1 MRCNMNENA
10 ACYVRV
16 SSSLQAGEDKYSIP
30 EQKDILTGICT
41 RNNWNP
47 VFFEDIGIS
56 GETIRLR
63 PQLKKI
69 LKACSDG
76 IFKKILVVDQDRL
89 TRNISDL
96 QYIKDIFI
104 ENNISLVINGNILD
118 LKNEDDD
125 FISDIQGVFSKRE
138 RRIIAKRTARGKY
151 QKAKQGKIPTAGYNI
166 PYGYKL
172 NKENKIVI
180 NEEEAKTIKLIFKWI
195 ADKGMSCY
203 KIAKKLNNLA
213 IPTRSK
219 IYGKIIRSRINNK
232 IYESKWTRSSVD
244 HIIKK
249 EMYYQDKY
257 LYTSKFYDEP
267 VFIEKEPI
275 ISRELFENARSQTIK
290 NKSFHG
296 RVSTAV
302 YILTGK
308 VRCKKC
314 GSAYVGG
321 RWHNKKEG
329 RISYYYRDL
338 GKSNK
343 VREYRQKCISA
354 SIKKDLVENIIKND
368 IKEFLV
374 NPRTLENYLDNS
386 KKEDN
391 TLADIEYQIVKNDS
405 EMRKLIDLYA
415 EMFIP
420 DPIQEKI
427 IKAKI
432 KEIQGK
438 ARTLQALKFEAENKK
453 EALKVKRNE
462 IEKISYLLKKISEGI
477 EKLEAWEWKRLIY
490 KLVDK
495 IEIDSIGGQGKTVKL
510 DIYITYNFDKIVSQK
525 TSYYTNHLNSASE
538 RSDKTGN

>member
-1 MRCNMNENA
+1 MNENA

-63 PQLKKI
+63 PQLKKM

-96 QYIKDIFI
+96 QYIKDSFI
-104 ENNISLVINGNILD
+104 ENNVSLVINGNILD

-180 NEEEAKTIKLIFKWI
+180 NEEEARVIRMIFNWI

-203 KIAKKLNNLA
+203 KIATKLNNLA

-257 LYTSKFYDEP
+257 LYTSKFYDEL

-308 VRCKKC
+308 IRCKKC
-314 GSAYVGG
+314 GSAYVGA

-343 VREYRQKCISA
+343 VKEYKQRCTSA

-374 NPRTLENYLDNS
+374 NPKTLESYLDNS
-386 KKEDN
+386 KEEDN
-391 TLADIEYQIVKNDS
+391 TLADIEYQIIKNDS
-405 EMRKLIDLYA
+405 EMGKLIDLYA

-420 DPIQEKI
+420 DPVQEKV
-427 IKAKI
+427 IKEKI
-432 KEIQGK
+432 KQIQGK
-438 ARTLQALKFEAENKK
+438 ARTLQALKFEAENKA
-453 EALKVKRNE
+453 EALKLKRNK

-477 EKLEAWEWKRLIY
+477 EKLEDWEWKRLID

-495 IEIDSIGGQGKTVKL
+495 IKIDSTGRQGKTVKL
-510 DIYITYNFDKIVSQK
+510 DIYITYNFDKIINQK
-525 TSYYTNHLNSASE
+525 TYYYTDKVNSASE
-538 RSDKTGN
+538 RGNKTSN